1 MVGDGRDIPA
11 AILEIEGVPALL
23 YGGGGEDSNSNM
35 TRSVLA
41 HSIIKSASSY
51 QSKAS
56 GPRLGVACAPNL
68 SLQKANNLAATYRAE
83 QKQKKEDAARP
94 PIRIA
99 ATLWDLPEKHRGE
112 VRGKMI
118 QVYHPHQSGLGF
130 LDCIQVVIMV
140 MLI

>member
-1 MVGDGRDIPA
+1 MVEDGRDIPA
-11 AILEIEGVPALL
+11 AILEIESMPALL

-35 TRSVLA
+35 TQSVLA
-41 HSIIKSASSY
+41 HSIIKSALSD

-56 GPRLGVACAPNL
+56 VPRLGVARAPNL

-99 ATLWDLPEKHRGE
+99 ATLWDLPEKHWGE
-112 VRGKMI
+112 VCGKMI
-118 QVYHPHQSGLGF
+118 QV
-130 LDCIQVVIMV
+130 
-140 MLI
+140 